1 MKSILSLFTKSLNK
15 DLKIIVHNQLNNKET
30 NKGIN
35 KLIYFSLMLTTYILS
50 KPLYIYY
57 KGKYERYF
65 KIRELKK
72 TNNLY
77 IENKI

>member
-1 MKSILSLFTKSLNK
+1 MKLNLSNFTKSLNK

-30 NKGIN
+30 DKGIK
-35 KLIYFSLMLTTYILS
+35 KLIYFSLMLSAFILS

-57 KGKYERYF
+57 KGKQERYF

-77 IENKI
+77 IEN